1 MVSLFSPL
9 YNTNEI
15 SRITAHIR
23 PEERLQRQRTIAAT
37 RRPDTRTSAS
47 NPVLAPNVEKHN
59 HERSASDSFLPKLMQ
74 RVRAELFI
82 PPAEPYRSPTKLSS
96 KAQSTAGPS
105 ARGQESQDNLIDLDT
120 GNIET
125 HTDKLASFSPL
136 TPKKNNESPSPS
148 NTNYELVTP
157 SLSRVSISDFEA
169 SGGSQAEDLK
179 TGTSANPGYNVS
191 ESGTYADIDSEE
203 DDMSEMFY
211 KSLYD

>member
-1 MVSLFSPL
+1 
-9 YNTNEI
+9 
-15 SRITAHIR
+15 
-23 PEERLQRQRTIAAT
+23 
-37 RRPDTRTSAS
+37 
-47 NPVLAPNVEKHN
+47 
-59 HERSASDSFLPKLMQ
+59 MQ